1 MSTSLLDLALSLLL
15 STAASVGQPAA
26 SVQPGYLP
34 APESTAARP
43 ASDAV
48 AARRQAR
55 AARVSL
61 TDPYYSFSRAR
72 RAATRD

>member
-15 STAASVGQPAA
+15 STAASVGQPST
-26 SVQPGYLP
+26 SVQPNYLP
-34 APESTAARP
+34 ATESAAQP
-43 ASDAV
+43 ASESA

-72 RAATRD
+72 RAAAKD